1 MANVAMDLRIGILG
15 PLEVRVGFGEPVQV
29 VGPRLRALLI
39 RLAMEPD
46 RVVLAGQLIDAVWDS
61 DPPAAATGALQS
73 LVSRLRRLLPD
84 VVESHAIGYRMA
96 IDPEAVD
103 SVQFERLALAGR
115 DELRGDP
122 QRARELLRE
131 ALALWRGPA
140 LADVATARFAGAAVA
155 RLEELRLGAI
165 EDRIEAELA
174 TGSGQRLVAELDE
187 LVTANPLRERLSG
200 LLVRALA
207 RGGRQA
213 DALGAYERLRSHLA
227 EPHAAEEPRTNLRAQ
242 ITSFVGRDDD
252 IARITGVLGG
262 SRLVTLT
269 GPGGSG
275 KTRLATEAAAIM
287 LDRMPDG
294 VWLAELGPVVD
305 PVDLPQA
312 VLSLFGARELGLL
325 ARQGRGPSPVPP
337 RERIEQA
344 IGDKRLLLVMDNCE
358 HLVAPAAAL
367 IDPPLA
373 PCPELRVLAT
383 SREPLGITG
392 EVLHPVGPMAMPVQ
406 DGTAS
411 EALRFPAV
419 RLFADRGAA
428 ARPGFTVDQATVGP
442 VWTSA
447 GRSTASRWRS
457 SWPPPGCARSPP
469 TRSRPGSTTG
479 SACSPAAAAPRC
491 RATRRSAPSWTGA
504 GACSA
509 NPSGCWRAAWRCSP
523 AARPWRRPSGSAP
536 GRTSAAWPAT
546 TSSTC
551 WRRWWRSRSWW
562 PATATPV
569 RCATRCWRR
578 CGPTAR
584 SDASRPART
593 RRCATPTPPT
603 SWSWRRRRSRTCAER
618 SSSSGSS
625 G

>member
-213 DALGAYERLRSHLA
+213 DALGAYERLRSRLADELGIDPSEELQAIHLRVLRGEA
-227 EPHAAEEPRTNLRAQ
+227 GPPPAAATGAGTARHLPEPPAAEEPRTNLRAQ

-252 IARITGVLGG
+252 IAR
-262 SRLVTLT
+262 
-269 GPGGSG
+269 
-275 KTRLATEAAAIM
+275 
-287 LDRMPDG
+287 
-294 VWLAELGPVVD
+294 
-305 PVDLPQA
+305 A
-312 VLSLFGARELGLL
+312 VLY
-325 ARQGRGPSPVPP
+325 
-337 RERIEQA
+337 A
-344 IGDKRLLLVMDNCE
+344 ISQ
-358 HLVAPAAAL
+358 PAHVDVNEIL
-367 IDPPLA
+367 I
-373 PCPELRVLAT
+373 R
-383 SREPLGITG
+383 
-392 EVLHPVGPMAMPVQ
+392 
-406 DGTAS
+406 
-411 EALRFPAV
+411 
-419 RLFADRGAA
+419 
-428 ARPGFTVDQATVGP
+428 
-442 VWTSA
+442 
-447 GRSTASRWRS
+447 
-457 SWPPPGCARSPP
+457 
-469 TRSRPGSTTG
+469 
-479 SACSPAAAAPRC
+479 
-491 RATRRSAPSWTGA
+491 
-504 GACSA
+504 
-509 NPSGCWRAAWRCSP
+509 
-523 AARPWRRPSGSAP
+523 
-536 GRTSAAWPAT
+536 
-546 TSSTC
+546 
-551 WRRWWRSRSWW
+551 
-562 PATATPV
+562 
-569 RCATRCWRR
+569 
-578 CGPTAR
+578 
-584 SDASRPART
+584 
-593 RRCATPTPPT
+593 PT
-603 SWSWRRRRSRTCAER
+603 SQQ
-618 SSSSGSS
+618 G
-625 G
+625 

>member
-140 LADVATARFAGAAVA
+140 PAAATGAGTAR
-155 RLEELRLGAI
+155 
-165 EDRIEAELA
+165 
-174 TGSGQRLVAELDE
+174 
-187 LVTANPLRERLSG
+187 
-200 LLVRALA
+200 
-207 RGGRQA
+207 
-213 DALGAYERLRSHLA
+213 HLP
-227 EPHAAEEPRTNLRAQ
+227 EPPAAEEPRTNLRAQ

-305 PVDLPQA
+305 PVDL
-312 VLSLFGARELGLL
+312 L
-325 ARQGRGPSPVPP
+325 
-337 RERIEQA
+337 
-344 IGDKRLLLVMDNCE
+344 
-358 HLVAPAAAL
+358 
-367 IDPPLA
+367 
-373 PCPELRVLAT
+373 
-383 SREPLGITG
+383 
-392 EVLHPVGPMAMPVQ
+392 
-406 DGTAS
+406 
-411 EALRFPAV
+411 
-419 RLFADRGAA
+419 
-428 ARPGFTVDQATVGP
+428 
-442 VWTSA
+442 
-447 GRSTASRWRS
+447 
-457 SWPPPGCARSPP
+457 
-469 TRSRPGSTTG
+469 
-479 SACSPAAAAPRC
+479 
-491 RATRRSAPSWTGA
+491 
-504 GACSA
+504 
-509 NPSGCWRAAWRCSP
+509 
-523 AARPWRRPSGSAP
+523 
-536 GRTSAAWPAT
+536 
-546 TSSTC
+546 
-551 WRRWWRSRSWW
+551 
-562 PATATPV
+562 
-569 RCATRCWRR
+569 
-578 CGPTAR
+578 
-584 SDASRPART
+584 
-593 RRCATPTPPT
+593 
-603 SWSWRRRRSRTCAER
+603 
-618 SSSSGSS
+618 
-625 G
+625 